1 MAQQKDERAV
11 ERDAILRRRAKL
23 AACAVMAGVGL
34 PECSSVCL
42 SIAEPNRGG
51 SSAIVAGAG
60 GSETAC
66 LSAGA
71 PGIDSA
77 GQGGQSFCLTIAET
91 AGAAGEAGV
100 SATAG
105 APTGGAAS
113 GGEGGGPT

>member
-34 PECSSVCL
+34 PECSRVCL

-91 AGAAGEAGV
+91 AGAAGEAG
-100 SATAG
+100 APTAG
-105 APTGGAAS
+105 APTGGAAA